1 MINLNE
7 IPEPPHSHYV
17 GIIYYYEPNGV
28 PTIMAVHDRDK
39 KDEARVN
46 IKLPGG
52 TNERVY
58 EEYIMYENALF
69 KVMERLKF
77 DKTALKRIYRNERK
91 REELFKSYKDKTVI
105 FILRTMVISCLKKTG
120 YYPFDLEPRI
130 AFVMEKDVHSQYF
143 IEVNTLVGKNGEDVL
158 VPDQEEGFRAL
169 DLGIKKT
176 RVPVPILDF
185 RTLILSH
192 RTAVEKFL
200 ILTGKSVPPSPELED
215 EDDD

>member
-1 MINLNE
+1 MIKLSE
-7 IPEPPHSHYV
+7 LPEPPYSHYV
-17 GIIYYYEPNGV
+17 GIIYYYETNDSPF
-28 PTIMAVHDRDK
+28 IMAVHDRDK
-39 KDEARVN
+39 KENRIN

-69 KVMERLKF
+69 KVMERLNF

-91 REELFKSYKDKTVI
+91 REELFKGYEDKTII
-105 FILRTMVISCLKKTG
+105 FILRTMVLSCLKKTG
-120 YYPFDLEPRI
+120 YYPLDLEPRI
-130 AFVMEKDVHSQYF
+130 AFVVEKDAHSQYF

-158 VPDQEEGFRAL
+158 IPNQEENFRAL
-169 DLGIKKT
+169 DLGIKDT
-176 RVPVPILDF
+176 RVPVPIVDF

-200 ILTGKSVPPSPELED
+200 ILTGKSVPPSAEEEDDED
-215 EDDD
+215 E